1 MYHYSYVFPDQVYK
15 KISYYKESLNQ
26 HNCIENYFDN
36 VYLPWVTG
44 GKESVEKQFRGVH
57 EFKAR
62 SDCYTA
68 EFVGE
73 HPESIRKD
81 MQTLKETFS
90 QQLDKYDH

>member
-1 MYHYSYVFPDQVYK
+1 M
-15 KISYYKESLNQ
+15 
-26 HNCIENYFDN
+26 
-36 VYLPWVTG
+36 
-44 GKESVEKQFRGVH
+44 EKQFRGVH
-57 EFKAR
+57 EFKVR